1 MQVSHSGAK
10 DFGKPNK
17 HWFVSIEIKAVTH
30 AKVVVTQV
38 IYEMVS

>member
-1 MQVSHSGAK
+1 
-10 DFGKPNK
+10 
-17 HWFVSIEIKAVTH
+17 VTH